1 MWSSPYSLSNDNIIT
16 MDKKEFQDL
25 YATNSRTTWDKLSSF
40 GLVAVP
46 CDCGDPS
53 CKGWKVIAK
62 QIKEDKNTT

>member
-1 MWSSPYSLSNDNIIT
+1 